1 MSAIVGVRGV
11 VATHDAVI
19 AHQGGWD
26 EILLIG
32 VPILLIVGALW
43 VAKRRVEASS
53 SREHVSGVPE
63 ADAAEPPHRSRER
76 P

>member
-1 MSAIVGVRGV
+1 MSGFAGWCTAV
-11 VATHDAVI
+11 V

-43 VAKRRVEASS
+43 VAKRRVEAS
-53 SREHVSGVPE
+53 
-63 ADAAEPPHRSRER
+63 PPRAGGGPDPGETVVE
-76 P
+76 